1 MSRNCCSSTNRR
13 RESIPSRAVSSG
25 ICCSNFPATASRFS
39 SPRTT
44 WTKPSAAATSPTSI
58 TANSSPTVR
67 RTRCAN
73 SPTCSRP
80 APCASRSPHPKSP
93 GRWLAPVKS
102 KASAVQPSS
111 ASPSTR
117 LSTTTWIW
125 TTSARSFPGRAP
137 RSAKSARSLRA
148 SKTSSWSSPTRIRPT
163 ATIWR
168 PPAKRR
174 RPGMTD
180 IFRGFGAVFY
190 KEALHVRRDFGTLFF
205 SLIIPLL
212 QMLLL
217 GYGIDTNIRQIN
229 TVVFNADGRRESREL
244 LDRLKNSD
252 TFHVVRYVNSDVE
265 MNEMIIGGKARV
277 GIKIPVDYSD
287 KLLHQ
292 MSAQVLVL
300 IDGSDSSVA
309 GQAINVT
316 TSIGLDES
324 LRRALTNNASSAV
337 DMRPKLLFNPD
348 SRSPNF
354 FLPGLT
360 AILLL
365 NVTTFL
371 TAFSIV
377 REKERGTL
385 EQLFV
390 TPVRPMGLLLGK
402 LLPYLGIGFFEL
414 LLILTFMRFVFLVPI
429 HGSVLL
435 LGFLSLPYLFAA
447 LSLGIL
453 ISSKANSQAEA
464 MQLAF
469 LPILPNVFFS
479 GYIFPRETIP
489 TIFKPLSYLIP
500 ASYFINITRGVI
512 LRGAGISHLW
522 TDGLA
527 LCLIGTL

>member
-1 MSRNCCSSTNRR
+1 MR
-13 RESIPSRAVSSG
+13 
-25 ICCSNFPATASRFS
+25 
-39 SPRTT
+39 
-44 WTKPSAAATSPTSI
+44 
-58 TANSSPTVR
+58 
-67 RTRCAN
+67 
-73 SPTCSRP
+73 
-80 APCASRSPHPKSP
+80 
-93 GRWLAPVKS
+93 
-102 KASAVQPSS
+102 
-111 ASPSTR
+111 
-117 LSTTTWIW
+117 
-125 TTSARSFPGRAP
+125 
-137 RSAKSARSLRA
+137 
-148 SKTSSWSSPTRIRPT
+148 
-163 ATIWR
+163 
-168 PPAKRR
+168 
-174 RPGMTD
+174 D

-190 KEALHVRRDFGTLFF
+190 KETLHVRRDFGTLFF

-229 TVVFNADGRRESREL
+229 TVVFNADGRKESREL

-252 TFHVVRYVNSDVE
+252 TFHVVRYVSSDAE
-265 MNEMIIGGKARV
+265 MNNMIIGGKAHV
-277 GIKIPVDYSD
+277 GIKVPVDYSD
-287 KLLHQ
+287 RLLHG

-324 LRRALTNNASSAV
+324 LHRVLVDNSSLAV

-371 TAFSIV
+371 TSFSIV

-390 TPVRPMGLLLGK
+390 TPVKPMGLLLGK
-402 LLPYLGIGFFEL
+402 LLPYLCIGFFEL
-414 LLILTFMRFVFLVPI
+414 LLILTFMRFAFQVPI
-429 HGSVLL
+429 HGSVFLL
-435 LGFLSLPYLFAA
+435 ALLSLPYIFVS

-453 ISSKANSQAEA
+453 ISSKANTQSEA

-469 LPILPNVFFS
+469 LTILPSIFFS
-479 GYIFPRETIP
+479 GYIFPRETMPRFFYIV
-489 TIFKPLSYLIP
+489 SYFVP

-512 LRGAGISHLW
+512 LRGPGITHLW
-522 TDGLA
+522 LDGLA
-527 LCLIGTL
+527 LFAMGTFLLIIAARRFHDKVIMA

>member
-1 MSRNCCSSTNRR
+1 MARK
-13 RESIPSRAVSSG
+13 
-25 ICCSNFPATASRFS
+25 
-39 SPRTT
+39 
-44 WTKPSAAATSPTSI
+44 KP
-58 TANSSPTVR
+58 
-67 RTRCAN
+67 
-73 SPTCSRP
+73 RP
-80 APCASRSPHPKSP
+80 AVRE
-93 GRWLAPVKS
+93 
-102 KASAVQPSS
+102 
-111 ASPSTR
+111 
-117 LSTTTWIW
+117 
-125 TTSARSFPGRAP
+125 
-137 RSAKSARSLRA
+137 
-148 SKTSSWSSPTRIRPT
+148 
-163 ATIWR
+163 
-168 PPAKRR
+168 
-174 RPGMTD
+174 M
-180 IFRGFGAVFY
+180 FRGFRAVFY
-190 KEALHVRRDFGTLFF
+190 KETLHVRRDFGTLFF

-217 GYGIDTNIRQIN
+217 GFGIDTNIRQIN
-229 TVVFNADGRRESREL
+229 TVVFNADGRQESREL

-252 TFHVVRYVNSDVE
+252 TFHVIRYVNSDQE
-265 MNEMIIGGKARV
+265 MNNMIIAGKAHV

-287 KLLHQ
+287 KLLHK

-316 TSIGLDES
+316 TAIGLDES
-324 LRRALTNNASSAV
+324 LRRALVNNETFAV

-414 LLILTFMRFVFLVPI
+414 CMILTFMRFAFRVPI
-429 HGSVLL
+429 HGNVILL
-435 LGFLSLPYLFAA
+435 AFLSLPYIFVS

-453 ISSKANSQAEA
+453 ISSKANSQSEA

-469 LPILPNVFFS
+469 LTILPSIFFS
-479 GYIFPRETIP
+479 GYIFPLETMP
-489 TIFKPLSYLIP
+489 KFFYALSYFVP
-500 ASYFINITRGVI
+500 ARYFIDITRGVI
-512 LRGAGISHLW
+512 LRGATIVHLW
-522 TDGLA
+522 PDALA
-527 LCLIGTL
+527 LFTMGTILLVIAARRFQNKVIMA

>member
-1 MSRNCCSSTNRR
+1 MR
-13 RESIPSRAVSSG
+13 
-25 ICCSNFPATASRFS
+25 
-39 SPRTT
+39 
-44 WTKPSAAATSPTSI
+44 
-58 TANSSPTVR
+58 
-67 RTRCAN
+67 
-73 SPTCSRP
+73 
-80 APCASRSPHPKSP
+80 
-93 GRWLAPVKS
+93 
-102 KASAVQPSS
+102 
-111 ASPSTR
+111 
-117 LSTTTWIW
+117 
-125 TTSARSFPGRAP
+125 
-137 RSAKSARSLRA
+137 
-148 SKTSSWSSPTRIRPT
+148 
-163 ATIWR
+163 
-168 PPAKRR
+168 
-174 RPGMTD
+174 D

-190 KEALHVRRDFGTLFF
+190 KETLHVRRDFGTLFF
-205 SLIIPLL
+205 SLIIPLM

-229 TVVFNADGRRESREL
+229 TVVFNADGHRESREL

-252 TFHVVRYVNSDVE
+252 TFHVVRYVSSDAE
-265 MNEMIIGGKARV
+265 MNNLIIGGRARV

-287 KLLHQ
+287 RLLHG
-292 MSAQVLVL
+292 MGAQVLVL

-324 LRRALTNNASSAV
+324 LRRVLVNNTSFAV
-337 DMRPKLLFNPD
+337 EMRPKLLFNPD

-371 TAFSIV
+371 TSFSIV

-390 TPVRPMGLLLGK
+390 TPVKPMGLLLGK

-414 LLILTFMRFVFLVPI
+414 LLILTFMRFAFRVPI
-429 HGSVLL
+429 HGSVVLL
-435 LGFLSLPYLFAA
+435 AFLSLPYIFVS

-453 ISSKANSQAEA
+453 ISSKANTQSEA

-469 LPILPNVFFS
+469 LTILPSIFFS
-479 GYIFPRETIP
+479 GYIFPRETMP
-489 TIFKPLSYLIP
+489 RFFYVVSYFVP

-512 LRGAGISHLW
+512 LRGAGITHLW
-522 TDGLA
+522 LDGLA
-527 LCLIGTL
+527 LFAMGSILLVIAARRFPSASSSVSSIAQRV

>member
-1 MSRNCCSSTNRR
+1 MR
-13 RESIPSRAVSSG
+13 
-25 ICCSNFPATASRFS
+25 
-39 SPRTT
+39 
-44 WTKPSAAATSPTSI
+44 
-58 TANSSPTVR
+58 
-67 RTRCAN
+67 
-73 SPTCSRP
+73 
-80 APCASRSPHPKSP
+80 
-93 GRWLAPVKS
+93 
-102 KASAVQPSS
+102 
-111 ASPSTR
+111 
-117 LSTTTWIW
+117 
-125 TTSARSFPGRAP
+125 
-137 RSAKSARSLRA
+137 
-148 SKTSSWSSPTRIRPT
+148 
-163 ATIWR
+163 
-168 PPAKRR
+168 
-174 RPGMTD
+174 D

-190 KEALHVRRDFGTLFF
+190 KETLHVRRDFGTLFF

-252 TFHVVRYVNSDVE
+252 TFHLVRYVNTDHE
-265 MNEMIIGGKARV
+265 MNEMIIAGKARV

-287 KLLHQ
+287 KLLHK

-324 LRRALTNNASSAV
+324 LRRVLVNNETFAV

-414 LLILTFMRFVFLVPI
+414 CMILTFMRFAFHVPI
-429 HGSVLL
+429 HGSVILL
-435 LGFLSLPYLFAA
+435 AFLSLPYIFVS

-453 ISSKANSQAEA
+453 ISSKANSQSEA

-469 LPILPNVFFS
+469 LTILPSIFFS
-479 GYIFPRETIP
+479 GYIFPRETMP
-489 TIFKPLSYLIP
+489 KIFYVISYFVP

-512 LRGAGISHLW
+512 LRGAGITHLW
-522 TDGLA
+522 IDALA
-527 LCLIGTL
+527 LFAMGTFLLVIAARRFQKKVIMA

>member
-1 MSRNCCSSTNRR
+1 MR
-13 RESIPSRAVSSG
+13 
-25 ICCSNFPATASRFS
+25 
-39 SPRTT
+39 
-44 WTKPSAAATSPTSI
+44 
-58 TANSSPTVR
+58 
-67 RTRCAN
+67 
-73 SPTCSRP
+73 
-80 APCASRSPHPKSP
+80 
-93 GRWLAPVKS
+93 
-102 KASAVQPSS
+102 
-111 ASPSTR
+111 
-117 LSTTTWIW
+117 
-125 TTSARSFPGRAP
+125 
-137 RSAKSARSLRA
+137 
-148 SKTSSWSSPTRIRPT
+148 
-163 ATIWR
+163 
-168 PPAKRR
+168 
-174 RPGMTD
+174 D

-190 KEALHVRRDFGTLFF
+190 KEILHVRRDPATLFF
-205 SLIIPLL
+205 SLVIPLL
-212 QMLLL
+212 QMVVL
-217 GYGIDTNIRQIN
+217 GFGIDTNIRQIN

-244 LDRLKNSD
+244 IDRLRNSD
-252 TFHVVRYVNSDVE
+252 TFHIIRYVESDRDL
-265 MNEMIIGGKARV
+265 NNDIIAGRARV
-277 GIKIPVDYSD
+277 GVKIPVDYSD
-287 KLLHQ
+287 RRLHN

-316 TSIGLDES
+316 TAIGLDES
-324 LRRALTNNASSAV
+324 LRRVLSDRASFAV

-360 AILLL
+360 AVLLL

-390 TPVRPMGLLLGK
+390 TPVRPFGLLLGK

-414 LLILTFMRFVFLVPI
+414 CLILIFMRFLFRVPI

-435 LGFLSLPYLFAA
+435 LAILALPYLFAA

-469 LPILPNVFFS
+469 LPILPSVFFS
-479 GYIFPRETIP
+479 GYIFPRETMP
-489 TIFKPLSYLIP
+489 ALFKPISYLIP
-500 ASYFINITRGVI
+500 ATYFINITRGVI
-512 LRGAGISHLW
+512 LRGAGIKHLW

-527 LCLIGTL
+527 LFAIGTILLIIAARRFQNKVIMA

>member
-1 MSRNCCSSTNRR
+1 VRN
-13 RESIPSRAVSSG
+13 
-25 ICCSNFPATASRFS
+25 
-39 SPRTT
+39 
-44 WTKPSAAATSPTSI
+44 
-58 TANSSPTVR
+58 
-67 RTRCAN
+67 
-73 SPTCSRP
+73 
-80 APCASRSPHPKSP
+80 
-93 GRWLAPVKS
+93 
-102 KASAVQPSS
+102 
-111 ASPSTR
+111 
-117 LSTTTWIW
+117 
-125 TTSARSFPGRAP
+125 
-137 RSAKSARSLRA
+137 
-148 SKTSSWSSPTRIRPT
+148 
-163 ATIWR
+163 
-168 PPAKRR
+168 
-174 RPGMTD
+174 

-190 KEALHVRRDFGTLFF
+190 KETLHVRRDFGTLFF

-244 LDRLKNSD
+244 IDRMKNSD
-252 TFHVVRYVNSDVE
+252 TFHVVRYVNSDHD
-265 MNEMIIGGKARV
+265 MNEMIIAGKARV

-292 MSAQVLVL
+292 MGAQVLVL
-300 IDGSDSSVA
+300 IDGSDSTVA

-316 TSIGLDES
+316 TAIGLDES
-324 LRRALTNNASSAV
+324 LRRVLVNNETFAV

-402 LLPYLGIGFFEL
+402 LLPYLVIGFFEL
-414 LLILTFMRFVFLVPI
+414 CMILTFMRFAFQVPI
-429 HGSVLL
+429 HGSVFLL
-435 LGFLSLPYLFAA
+435 AFLSLPYIFVS

-453 ISSKANSQAEA
+453 ISSKANSQSEA

-469 LPILPNVFFS
+469 LTILPSIFFS
-479 GYIFPRETIP
+479 GYIFPRETMPRVFYVI
-489 TIFKPLSYLIP
+489 SYFVP

-512 LRGAGISHLW
+512 LRGAGITHLW
-522 TDGLA
+522 IDA
-527 LCLIGTL
+527 LVLFAMGAFLLIIAARRFQNKVIMA

>member
-1 MSRNCCSSTNRR
+1 VIN
-13 RESIPSRAVSSG
+13 P
-25 ICCSNFPATASRFS
+25 
-39 SPRTT
+39 
-44 WTKPSAAATSPTSI
+44 
-58 TANSSPTVR
+58 
-67 RTRCAN
+67 
-73 SPTCSRP
+73 
-80 APCASRSPHPKSP
+80 
-93 GRWLAPVKS
+93 
-102 KASAVQPSS
+102 
-111 ASPSTR
+111 
-117 LSTTTWIW
+117 
-125 TTSARSFPGRAP
+125 
-137 RSAKSARSLRA
+137 
-148 SKTSSWSSPTRIRPT
+148 
-163 ATIWR
+163 
-168 PPAKRR
+168 
-174 RPGMTD
+174 
-180 IFRGFGAVFY
+180 FRGFSAVFY

-212 QMLLL
+212 QMFLL
-217 GYGIDTNIRQIN
+217 GFGIDTNIRQIN
-229 TVVFNADGRRESREL
+229 TVVYNADGRRESREL
-244 LDRLKNSD
+244 LDRLRNSD
-252 TFHVVRYVNSDVE
+252 TFNLVRYVNTDHDLTDA
-265 MNEMIIGGKARV
+265 IISGKCRV

-316 TSIGLDES
+316 TAIGLDES
-324 LRRALTNNASSAV
+324 LRRVLGSSTAPFAV
-337 DMRPKLLFNPD
+337 DMRPKILFNPD

-402 LLPYLGIGFFEL
+402 LLPYLMIGFFEL
-414 LLILTFMRFVFLVPI
+414 CMILTFMRFIFSVPI
-429 HGSVLL
+429 HGSVVLL
-435 LGFLSLPYLFAA
+435 ALLSLPYIFVS

-469 LPILPNVFFS
+469 LTILPSIFFS
-479 GYIFPRETIP
+479 GYIFPRETMPKFFFI
-489 TIFKPLSYLIP
+489 LSYFVP
-500 ASYFINITRGVI
+500 ATYFIDITRGII
-512 LRGAGISHLW
+512 LRGAGWVHLW
-522 TDGLA
+522 TDAVA
-527 LCLIGTL
+527 LFFMGTMLLVIAARRFQNKVIMA

>member
-1 MSRNCCSSTNRR
+1 MARKK
-13 RESIPSRAVSSG
+13 
-25 ICCSNFPATASRFS
+25 
-39 SPRTT
+39 PR
-44 WTKPSAAATSPTSI
+44 
-58 TANSSPTVR
+58 PTVR
-67 RTRCAN
+67 E
-73 SPTCSRP
+73 
-80 APCASRSPHPKSP
+80 
-93 GRWLAPVKS
+93 
-102 KASAVQPSS
+102 
-111 ASPSTR
+111 
-117 LSTTTWIW
+117 
-125 TTSARSFPGRAP
+125 
-137 RSAKSARSLRA
+137 
-148 SKTSSWSSPTRIRPT
+148 
-163 ATIWR
+163 
-168 PPAKRR
+168 
-174 RPGMTD
+174 M
-180 IFRGFGAVFY
+180 FRGFRAVFY
-190 KEALHVRRDFGTLFF
+190 KETLHVRRDFATLFF

-229 TVVFNADGRRESREL
+229 TVVFNADGRQESREL

-252 TFHVVRYVNSDVE
+252 TFHLIRYVNSDGE
-265 MNEMIIGGKARV
+265 MNNMIIAGKAHV

-292 MSAQVLVL
+292 MNAQVLVL

-316 TSIGLDES
+316 TAIGLDES
-324 LRRALTNNASSAV
+324 LRRALVNNETFAV

-414 LLILTFMRFVFLVPI
+414 CMILTFMRFAFRVPI
-429 HGSVLL
+429 HGNVILL
-435 LGFLSLPYLFAA
+435 AFLSLPYIFVS

-453 ISSKANSQAEA
+453 ISSKANSQSEA

-469 LPILPNVFFS
+469 LTILPSIFFS
-479 GYIFPRETIP
+479 GYIFPLETMP
-489 TIFKPLSYLIP
+489 KFFYALSYFVP
-500 ASYFINITRGVI
+500 ARYFIDITRGVI
-512 LRGAGISHLW
+512 LRGATIVHLW
-522 TDGLA
+522 PDALA
-527 LCLIGTL
+527 LFTMGTFLLLIAARRFQNKVIMA